1 MATKLSVATV
11 QQALLEA
18 DEARKTHYETMKKN
32 GARLRAVGSLND
44 PSTKITSIKQVD
56 MPKEQERKSGTHPD
70 FVLQAETAGNYVDKM
85 DRGIFRDNGKSGA
98 PKGTPPV
105 SRMRPNQTSRQ
116 EQVTPNMQKG
126 SRKSE
131 AGNSQLWPAAEMAG
145 HYVDAMDR
153 GNIFSKD
160 NSMGGG
166 VSAPSAKNLHGTTR
180 PKSSRKTV
188 NMDRNPVKDQPA
200 VGHPSDNYPMAPG
213 HPSKKTWEHVKSGVM
228 VRVNESV
235 KARFDI
241 VSDDVLNKIVENF
254 RRFGYHAI
262 VERSDQAPS
271 WKSDKVFLQALHEA
285 VAARENQTPALF
297 RKLAGSA
304 LNRLYHLSQKDFND
318 MYEGREDFLKT
329 VKTAFSKI
337 LENAITS
344 YRKDLNLFV
353 GKARV
358 IIENKM
364 ADVEILA
371 EGTDHQMA
379 LRLIRNKLM
388 EQFGLDANIKFIFID
403 GTKYLPEQ
411 IKEWFPRVKV

>member
-1 MATKLSVATV
+1 MAKKLSVETV
-11 QQALLEA
+11 QQSLLEA
-18 DEARKTHYETMKKN
+18 DEARRTHFETMKKN

-44 PSTKITSIKQVD
+44 PSTKITSIKQVT

-70 FVLQAETAGNYVDKM
+70 FVLQAEMAGNYVDKM
-85 DRGIFRDNGKSGA
+85 GRGIFRETGNTGA

-105 SRMRPNQTSRQ
+105 SRMKPNQSSKQ
-116 EQVTPNMQKG
+116 ERVTPNMQKG

-160 NSMGGG
+160 NQTGE
-166 VSAPSAKNLHGTTR
+166 VAAPPAKNLHGTTR
-180 PKSSRKTV
+180 PKSSKKTA
-188 NMDRNPVKDQPA
+188 NMERHPVKDQPA

-213 HPSKKTWEHVKSGVM
+213 HPGKKTWEHVKSGVM

-241 VSDDVLNKIVENF
+241 VSENVLAKMVNNF
-254 RRFGYHAI
+254 RRFGYDAV
-262 VERSDQAPS
+262 VERSNHSPAWRSDQA
-271 WKSDKVFLQALHEA
+271 FMQMLHEA
-285 VAARENQTPALF
+285 VAAKENQAPAF
-297 RKLAGSA
+297 YRKLAGSA
-304 LNRLYHLSQKDFND
+304 MNRLYHLCGNDFND
-318 MYEGREDFLKT
+318 LYESRDDFLKT

-337 LENAITS
+337 LESAIAS
-344 YRKDLNLFV
+344 YRKDLDLFV

-358 IIENKM
+358 VAEGKM

-379 LRLIRNKLM
+379 LRLIRNRLM

-411 IKEWFPRVKV
+411 IKDWYPRVKV